1 MQPQFCENANS
12 FELYL
17 FIPNKNNSIQQ
28 SPGFLLLSF
37 FLEFLLFVHFVVLF
51 NLFLPALANWYRSLR
66 QFGWVQIF
74 EQFRPIDASL
84 QSPIIGLYSEMG

>member
-1 MQPQFCENANS
+1 
-12 FELYL
+12 
-17 FIPNKNNSIQQ
+17 
-28 SPGFLLLSF
+28 
-37 FLEFLLFVHFVVLF
+37 
-51 NLFLPALANWYRSLR
+51 LANWYRSLR